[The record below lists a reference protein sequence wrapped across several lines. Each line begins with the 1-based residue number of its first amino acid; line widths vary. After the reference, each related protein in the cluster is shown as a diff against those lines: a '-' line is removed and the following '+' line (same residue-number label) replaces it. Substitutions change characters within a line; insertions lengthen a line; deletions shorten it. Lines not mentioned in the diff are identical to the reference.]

1 MKRYHKK
8 RTLRH
13 GHSAERL
20 NSRVVRQEEGGGFK
34 CSHCRQWVVINEYMG
49 TANRNHC
56 NMCLWSKHVD
66 IKKGDRRATCQGGMK
81 PIGLTFRIEG
91 NDQLG
96 EVMLIHDCMGCEK
109 VSINRLAADDYDHL
123 VLDVFENSL
132 HMTAK
137 TQAELDEIGIYMAGL
152 DDKSEVMRSLFGDGQ
167 NLL

>member
-34 CSHCRQWVVINEYMG
+34 CSHCKQWVVINEYMG

-66 IKKGDRRATCQGGMK
+66 VKKGDRRATCQGGMK

-91 NDQLG
+91 SGQFG

-123 VLDVFENSL
+123 VLGIFENSL
-132 HMTAK
+132 QMTAEK
-137 TQAELDEIGIYMAGL
+137 RTELGEIGLYVAGL
-152 DDKSEVMRSLFGDGQ
+152 DDKSEVLRSLLGDGQ

>member
-20 NSRVVRQEEGGGFK
+20 NGRVVRQETGGGFK
-34 CSHCRQWVVINEYMG
+34 CSHCKQWVVINEYMG

-56 NMCLWSKHVD
+56 NICLWSKHVD
-66 IKKGDRRATCQGGMK
+66 TKKGDRRATCQGGMQ

-91 NDQLG
+91 NGQWG
-96 EVMLIHDCMGCEK
+96 EIMLIHDCKGCEK

-123 VLDVFENSL
+123 VLEIFDHSV
-132 HMTAK
+132 HMSPEK
-137 TQAELDEIGIYMAGL
+137 RAELRQIGVYVAQP
-152 DDKSEVMRSLFGDGQ
+152 DDKPEVMRSLFGNGQ
-167 NLL
+167 TA